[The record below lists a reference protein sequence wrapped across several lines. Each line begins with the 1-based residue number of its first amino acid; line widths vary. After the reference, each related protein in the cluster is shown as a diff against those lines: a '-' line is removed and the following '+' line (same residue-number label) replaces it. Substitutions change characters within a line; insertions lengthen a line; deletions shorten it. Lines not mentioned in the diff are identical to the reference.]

1 MNYLVFRIYGPM
13 ASWGE
18 IAVGEARHSAAHPS
32 KSAICG
38 LLGAALGLQRS
49 EEDTHQL
56 LANEYLQAVKME
68 CSGHLL
74 KDYHTSQA
82 PHARKHKWLYTRRDE
97 AVAIRMQEKSPVKDD
112 RNVTILSSREY
123 RTDALAI
130 VALCASQVAP
140 YSVEQLQQALRYPVF
155 QLYLGRKSCPLA
167 VPLDPQIIDSD
178 TFKSALDAYQPKPL
192 LPGEAEWHSDR
203 RWLKADS
210 LTRYYWEGVPE
221 DFFDQTADYNP
232 SQVQTLVR
240 YDKPLSR
247 RRWQFKPRKEYLWL
261 DQKKDTV

>member
-18 IAVGEARHSAAHPS
+18 IAVGEARHSAAYPS

-38 LLGAALGLQRS
+38 LLGAALGLERS
-49 EEDTHQL
+49 EEDAHQL

-74 KDYHTSQA
+74 KDYHTAQA
-82 PHARKHKWLYTRRDE
+82 PDSVGKFRYRTRRDE
-97 AVAIRMQEKSPVKDD
+97 IVHGKD
-112 RNVTILSSREY
+112 RLGTILSSREY

-130 VALCASQVAP
+130 VALRASQAAP
-140 YSVEQLQQALRYPVF
+140 YSVEQLQRAFRSPVF
-155 QLYLGRKSCPLA
+155 HLYLGRKSCPLA
-167 VPLDPQIIDSD
+167 APLDPQIINADK
-178 TFKSALDAYQPKPL
+178 FKSALDAYQPKPL

-221 DFFDQTADYNP
+221 DFADQDADYNP
-232 SQVQTLVR
+232 SQVQALIR

-247 RRWQFKPRKEYLWL
+247 RRWQFQPRKEYLWL